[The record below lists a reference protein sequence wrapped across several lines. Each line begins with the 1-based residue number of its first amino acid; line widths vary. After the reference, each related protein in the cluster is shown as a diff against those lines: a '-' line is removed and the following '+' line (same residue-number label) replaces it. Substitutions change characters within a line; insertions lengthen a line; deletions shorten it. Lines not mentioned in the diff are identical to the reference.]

1 MKTVKLKLSKMRKAD
16 DCVVYPAGPDDRGW
30 LQFQGDRLVGMVHED
45 TGKARINYKHG
56 SSYPVFLHLQN
67 GMKGLE
73 LITID
78 KETIELIKAAQ
89 PKSGDRIGGSV
100 YVA

>member
-1 MKTVKLKLSKMRKAD
+1 MNTVKLKLSKMRKAD
-16 DCVVYPAGPDDRGW
+16 ECIVYPGSSDDGNW
-30 LQFQGDRLVGMVHED
+30 LRFQGDRLVGMVDAE

-56 SSYPVFLHLQN
+56 SSYPAFHHLQN

-73 LITID
+73 LIIID

-89 PKSGDRIGGSV
+89 PRSGNRIGVGV
-100 YVA
+100 YIA